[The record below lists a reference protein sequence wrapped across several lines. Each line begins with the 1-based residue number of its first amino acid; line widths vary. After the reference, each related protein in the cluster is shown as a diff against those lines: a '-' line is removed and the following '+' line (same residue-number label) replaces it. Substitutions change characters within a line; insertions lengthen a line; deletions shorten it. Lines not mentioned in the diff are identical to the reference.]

1 MNALG
6 YNHYEKY
13 DSLPG
18 GRVLLS
24 GCAGVIEKQQPLCTG
39 TALVGG
45 QESSVQIYGVR
56 KQNNQTQYRA
66 GYPFNWSWVSA
77 NTFTSTTCH

>member
-1 MNALG
+1 MPWDITTMKNMILCLAVA
-6 YNHYEKY
+6 
-13 DSLPG
+13 
-18 GRVLLS
+18 VLLS
-24 GCAGVIEKQQPLCTG
+24 GCAGVIDKQQPVCNG

-45 QESSVQIYGVR
+45 QESGVQIYGVR

-66 GYPFNWSWVSA
+66 GYLFNWTWVSA